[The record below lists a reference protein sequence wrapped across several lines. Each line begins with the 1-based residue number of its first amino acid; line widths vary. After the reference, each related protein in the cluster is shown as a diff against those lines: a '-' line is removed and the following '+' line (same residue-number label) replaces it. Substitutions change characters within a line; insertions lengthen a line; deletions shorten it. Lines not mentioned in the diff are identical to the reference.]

1 MGGGKRDR
9 EERGTI
15 LNVSLVIYLAVLGRS
30 CNTWHHQS
38 SVHYLSLQGVDASCG
53 AQALE
58 LAGSRLAES
67 RLSFPASCRV
77 SSSPNKES
85 NPRPCTERQILN
97 H

>member
-1 MGGGKRDR
+1 MSRVGGGKRRDR

-30 CNTWHHQS
+30 CNTWHQS
-38 SVHYLSLQGVDASCG
+38 SVHYLFAAGRGHASCG

-77 SSSPNKES
+77 SVPQTRNQTS
-85 NPRPCTERQILN
+85 TL